1 MTPWVTRLVFANVL
15 VFLLTTSSPVAFG
28 LLELVPSLAYM
39 RPWTPLTYMFVHA
52 GLGHIFFNM
61 LGLFFFGPRVEERLG
76 GSHFIVLYLVSG
88 LGGAVLSAFTPDAA
102 IVGASGAVFGV
113 FLAFAKFWPHHR
125 VLIWG
130 VIPVEARVLVL
141 FATGYAVFSGIT
153 GSSQGVA
160 HFAHLGG
167 YAGAYVYLRV
177 LERHSGAGQFRKRVE
192 TATGGTTPLFGSGEL
207 KIEAIPRAGL
217 HEMNL
222 EELDRLA
229 AKVNEGG
236 AKSLS
241 GEERAFLHRL
251 ASRQGSP

>member
-1 MTPWVTRLVFANVL
+1 MTPWVTRLLFANVL
-15 VFLLTTSSPVAFG
+15 VFLVTMSSPAAFG
-28 LLELVPSLAYM
+28 LLELIPALAFA
-39 RPWTPLTYMFVHA
+39 RPWTPVTYMFVHA

-76 GSHFIVLYLVSG
+76 GPHFIALYLVSG
-88 LGGAVLSAFTPDAA
+88 LGGAVLSVFTPNAA

-113 FLAFAKFWPHHR
+113 FLAFARFWPHHR

-141 FATGYAVFSGIT
+141 VATAYAVFSGVT
-153 GSSQGVA
+153 GSGQGVA

-167 YAGAYVYLRV
+167 YAGAYVYLRF
-177 LERHSGAGQFRKRVE
+177 LERNSAAARFRQRVE
-192 TATGGTTPLFGSGEL
+192 AATYGGTTPLFGSGEL
-207 KIEAIPRAGL
+207 RIEAIPRAGL

-229 AKVNEGG
+229 AKVSAGG
-236 AKSLS
+236 AQSLTPD
-241 GEERAFLHRL
+241 ERAFLHRM
-251 ASRQGSP
+251 ASR